1 MCPQLCCQQRH
12 QGWNSQNVCVKLNS
26 SKGYP
31 TLSHNL
37 TFVYFTHSQALQLQ
51 LHSPL
56 WTICPSTMTKKT
68 SKCPPVL
75 CIDMVIIAKLHT
87 ISPPDKIFGW
97 DGSGTALESNKM
109 VFCVVLNMNFLVC
122 DNFQKEDKTYLVFI
136 LALTSKDS
144 PNSHHLA
151 PSPTT
156 NKTSERQA
164 F

>member
-1 MCPQLCCQQRH
+1 MCSPLCCQQRH
-12 QGWNSQNVCVKLNS
+12 HGWNSQNVCVKFITKRISNFITQFNICML
-26 SKGYP
+26 
-31 TLSHNL
+31 
-37 TFVYFTHSQALQLQ
+37 HSPALQLQ

-68 SKCPPVL
+68 SKWLPVL
-75 CIDMVIIAKLHT
+75 CIDMVITAKLHT
-87 ISPPDKIFGW
+87 LSPPDKIFGW
-97 DGSGTALESNKM
+97 TIDGSGTALWSNKM
-109 VFCVVLNMNFLVC
+109 VFCFVLILNFLGC
-122 DNFQKEDKTYLVFI
+122 DNVQKEDKTYLVFI